1 MSEPRRTAPS
11 AAVPSGPA
19 YVPQAALASERM
31 LGSVLSRVVGPLHS
45 PPRPVERAGQG
56 TGQRTDAAAKK
67 AAPEKR
73 VLPQHVAAPAEERE
87 AKPEEPSRR
96 DEKAGVVVA
105 REGAAAPRRVEPAEL
120 VPISASWAPPVA
132 RAGLAAESSVEEGRP
147 LWSTLPKL
155 DLAPVV
161 AAVEAQ
167 LDRTGQGSRPGMV
180 MTVLSGGPSDSGSGG
195 EGSQISSRNAQRVAE
210 ESSAKLLE
218 ALRAHAAARATA
230 SDDRITLGDMTLI
243 AHADGKQQ
251 LAAATQHMSASP
263 GENPLARMIES
274 PNHKLK
280 PDQHQIDMKVELV
293 MNMVRTDIKDS
304 EKLAKERFGVS

>member
-1 MSEPRRTAPS
+1 
-11 AAVPSGPA
+11 
-19 YVPQAALASERM
+19 M

-56 TGQRTDAAAKK
+56 TGQGTATKAK
-67 AAPEKR
+67 AAPDKR
-73 VLPQHVAAPAEERE
+73 VLPQHVGAPAEERE
-87 AKPEEPSRR
+87 ARPEEPRR

-120 VPISASWAPPVA
+120 VPISASWTPPVA

-147 LWSTLPKL
+147 LWSALPKL

-167 LDRTGQGSRPGMV
+167 LDRTGQGSRPGMPL
-180 MTVLSGGPSDSGSGG
+180 LSGGPSDSGSDGA
-195 EGSQISSRNAQRVAE
+195 QISSRSAQRVAE

-251 LAAATQHMSASP
+251 LAAATQHMAASP
-263 GENPLARMIES
+263 GENPLARMIEGS
-274 PNHKLK
+274 NHKLK

>member
-31 LGSVLSRVVGPLHS
+31 LGSVLSRVVGPLHA
-45 PPRPVERAGQG
+45 PTRPVEKSGELAR
-56 TGQRTDAAAKK
+56 K

-73 VLPQHVAAPAEERE
+73 VLPQHVAAPTEERE
-87 AKPEEPSRR
+87 AKSEEKSRR

-105 REGAAAPRRVEPAEL
+105 REGAAASRRAEPLEL

-132 RAGLAAESSVEEGRP
+132 RAGIAAESSIEEGRP

-167 LDRTGQGSRPGMV
+167 LDRAAQESRPSPT
-180 MTVLSGGPSDSGSGG
+180 MTVLSGSPTDSGS
-195 EGSQISSRNAQRVAE
+195 EGPISSRSAQRVAE
-210 ESSAKLLE
+210 EASAKLLD

-251 LAAATQHMSASP
+251 LAAATQHIAASP
-263 GENPLARMIES
+263 GESPLARMIES
-274 PNHKLK
+274 SNYKLK
-280 PDQHQIDMKVELV
+280 PDQHSIDMKVELV